1 MIGGGFQLMQK
12 MQQLKGE
19 CMKVKLLTNLDGK
32 YTGVKGSEIEI
43 DAKDY
48 ARLLDK
54 KVIAPIPKKE
64 SKTKKADAPAGE

>member
-1 MIGGGFQLMQK
+1 
-12 MQQLKGE
+12 
-19 CMKVKLLTNLDGK
+19 MKVKLLTNLDGK

-54 KVIAPIPKKE
+54 KVIAPVPKKE